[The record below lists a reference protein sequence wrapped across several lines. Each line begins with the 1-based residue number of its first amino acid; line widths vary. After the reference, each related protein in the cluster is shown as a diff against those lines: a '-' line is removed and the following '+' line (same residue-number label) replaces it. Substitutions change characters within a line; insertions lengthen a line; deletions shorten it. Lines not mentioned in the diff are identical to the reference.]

1 MDFDPFGWIEK
12 WIPTRWLHPI
22 IRVFILMILCL
33 FLTLH
38 IRHYDNYFLKPLWI
52 TEGFIY
58 VMFLLIYLVRTDPK
72 DRSRG
77 FMEIVLPLIGSVLP
91 FALLLS
97 PPVYWIVQFPL
108 RHYFIFYWMALA
120 SSFTVWGLWTLR
132 KSFSITVEVRSLVLK
147 GPYRWVR
154 HPIYLG
160 EILTAG
166 AVMIWRF
173 SAVNMFIWTVFV
185 FIQMVRA
192 RLEERKLCTYFPEYY
207 TCMKGKWFWKGQ

>member
-1 MDFDPFGWIEK
+1 MDFDPFGWIER
-12 WIPTRWLHPI
+12 WIPAHWVHRI
-22 IRVFILMILCL
+22 IRVFILAVLCI
-33 FLTLH
+33 FLTRH
-38 IRHYDNYFLKPLWI
+38 IRHYDLYFLKPLWI
-52 TEGFIY
+52 TEGLIY
-58 VMFLLIYLVRTDPK
+58 AMFLLAYAVRTDPK

-77 FMEIVLPLIGSVLP
+77 FMEIVLPLVGSVLP

-97 PPVYWIVQFPL
+97 PPVWWIVQFL
-108 RHYFIFYWMALA
+108 FRQYLIFCWMALA
-120 SSFTVWGLWTLR
+120 SGLTLWGLWTLR
-132 KSFSITVEVRSLVLK
+132 RSFSITVEVRSLVFR

-166 AVMIWRF
+166 AVVIWRF

-192 RLEERKLCTYFPEYY
+192 HLEERKLCAFFPEYY
-207 TCMKGKWFWKGQ
+207 SYMKGE